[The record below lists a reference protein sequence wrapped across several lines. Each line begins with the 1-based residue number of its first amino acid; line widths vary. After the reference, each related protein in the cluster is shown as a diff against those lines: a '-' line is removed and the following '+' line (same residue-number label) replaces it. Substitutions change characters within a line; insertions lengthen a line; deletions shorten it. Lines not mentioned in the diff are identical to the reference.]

1 MTWAAKR
8 QVSYLF
14 FLLVILAILG
24 YFFVLPYF
32 DKVPTCEDGRQN
44 GIETGVDCGGN
55 CLLACENEV
64 DQISVLWSRVFR
76 VVNGRYNAVAYLE
89 NLNEN
94 NAVYKVKYKF
104 RFADKN
110 NVYIGSRTGEAYIP
124 PRGKFA
130 IFEPAIGL
138 GNSEPVYVS
147 FEFIEKP
154 IWVQVDPEKNR
165 QLKIIT
171 SNISLLDEDTSPKLS
186 AVLSNKSLFFVPNIK
201 VVAILYDES
210 GNAVNA
216 SSTFVDILRPEE
228 KATAIF
234 TWPEAFDKK
243 IFTKEIIPIFNI
255 FDVSLK

>member
-1 MTWAAKR
+1 MTWGHKR
-8 QVSYLF
+8 QISYIL
-14 FLLVILAILG
+14 FLLIILTALG
-24 YFFVLPYF
+24 YFFIIPYF
-32 DKVPTCEDGRQN
+32 NKTPTCSDGKQN
-44 GIETGVDCGGN
+44 GIETGIDCGGN
-55 CLLACENEV
+55 CILACENEV
-64 DQISVLWSRVFR
+64 DQVSILWSRIFK
-76 VVNGRYNAVAYLE
+76 VVDGRYNAVVYLE

-110 NVYIGSRTGEAYIP
+110 NIYIGSRTGEAYIP

-130 IFEPAIGL
+130 IFEPAIGV
-138 GNSEPVYVS
+138 GNSVPIYTS

-171 SNISLLDEDTSPKLS
+171 SNIVLENEDTSPKLS
-186 AVLSNKSLFFVPNIK
+186 ALISNKSLFSVPNIK
-201 VVAILYDES
+201 VITILYDEA

-216 SSTFVDILRPEE
+216 SSTVVDILRPEE
-228 KATAIF
+228 KNQVIF
-234 TWPEAFDKK
+234 TWPLPFESKV
-243 IFTKEIIPIFNI
+243 ISKEIIPIYNI

>member
-1 MTWAAKR
+1 MTWGAKR

-32 DKVPTCEDGRQN
+32 DKDPTCFDGRQN
-44 GIETGVDCGGN
+44 GVETGVDCGGN

-64 DQISVLWSRVFR
+64 DQVSVLWSRVFK
-76 VVNGRYNAVAYLE
+76 VVDGRYNAVAYLE

-110 NVYIGSRTGEAYIP
+110 NIYIGSRTGEAYIP

-138 GNSEPVYVS
+138 GNSVPVYVS
-147 FEFIEKP
+147 FEFIQKP
-154 IWVQVDPEKNR
+154 IWVQVDVEKNR

-171 SNISLLDEDTSPKLS
+171 SNIVLEDEENTPKLS
-186 AVLSNKSLFFVPNIK
+186 AVLLNKSLFFIPNIQ
-201 VVAILYDES
+201 VLAILYDEY
-210 GNAVNA
+210 GNAINA
-216 SSTFVDILRPEE
+216 SSTVVDILRPEE
-228 KATAIF
+228 KSTVIF
-234 TWPEAFDKK
+234 TWPEPFTEKV
-243 IFTKEIIPIFNI
+243 FTKEIIPIFNI
-255 FDVSLK
+255 FDVNLK

>member
-8 QVSYLF
+8 QISYLF
-14 FLLVILAILG
+14 FLLVILATLG

-32 DKVPTCEDGRQN
+32 DKVPTCFDATQN
-44 GIETGVDCGGN
+44 GVETGVDCGGN

-64 DQISVLWSRVFR
+64 DQVSILWSRIFK
-76 VVNGRYNAVAYLE
+76 VVDGRYNAVAYLE

-94 NAVYKVKYKF
+94 NAVYKVQYKF

-110 NVYIGSRTGEAYIP
+110 NAYTGSRTGEAYIP

-138 GNSEPVYVS
+138 GNSVPVYTS
-147 FEFIEKP
+147 FEFTQKP
-154 IWVQVDPEKNR
+154 VWVQVDPEKNR
-165 QLKIIT
+165 QIKIIT
-171 SNISLLDEDTSPKLS
+171 SNILLEGADSSPKLS
-186 AVLSNKSLFFVPNIK
+186 ATLSNKSLFFVPNIQ

-228 KATAIF
+228 KNTVIF
-234 TWPEAFDKK
+234 TWPEIFDKK